1 MLGYGTRSVPTT
13 LMSSELHRPLA
24 ELEAGLDAILQA
36 PKDEGRVELI
46 VRRMGVGE
54 REVLEIAQLDL
65 AEGLIGD
72 TWRIRSSSN
81 TVDGSADPKA
91 QITVMNARA
100 IALVAG
106 SHDRWPQA
114 GDQLYV
120 DLDLSQDNVPPG
132 TRLAIGT
139 AVIEVTDQP
148 HTGCGSFMRRF
159 GRDATKF
166 VNSRTGRKLQLRGIN
181 TRVVQPGL
189 VRVGDLARKA

>member
-1 MLGYGTRSVPTT
+1 
-13 LMSSELHRPLA
+13 MSSESYRPLA
-24 ELEAGLDAILQA
+24 DLEAGLDAIVQS
-36 PKDEGRVELI
+36 PQDEGRVEMI

-54 REVLEIAQLDL
+54 REVLEVAELDL

-72 TWRIRSSSN
+72 TWRIRGSSN
-81 TVDGSADPKA
+81 TEDGSADPKA

-106 SHDRWPQA
+106 SRDRWPQA
-114 GDQLYV
+114 GDQLFI

-139 AVIEVTDQP
+139 AIIEVTDQP
-148 HTGCGSFMRRF
+148 HTGCGSFMRRY

-166 VNSRTGRKLQLRGIN
+166 VNSGTGRQLQLRGIN
-181 TRVVQPGL
+181 TRVIQPGT
-189 VRVGDLARKA
+189 VQIGDLARKL